1 VAECKGC
8 CNGVPHKF
16 LVAEGVNS
24 CTTCKAVLCQFCVWE
39 EDAVAVMCF
48 ECKRFSLVGEDMPTE
63 EDYPSES
70 VMRQLLKNM
79 YSANVPAT
87 ASYHQVVELYK
98 MKSTREPLF
107 PEIANIKYPLQPT
120 SCLDPLH
127 PYLTLL
133 MLLAGKTDSALDTR
147 LSILHCLNSFAVGT
161 DLAKKPPG
169 EPNPSNLGL
178 LREKC
183 RCIRPEMKA
192 ERLLQQEGHSKDVID
207 GTTDYVN
214 DPIVLVTSDEYAATQ
229 NAVDGLKM
237 FLRQNKQPKP
247 RSKSHTPVT
256 PPVTPIG
263 FQVLRYR
270 AHVDRVEEFTDRL
283 DSVSACHDKWNMAFE
298 GAKVR
303 SLRHLQ
309 LRNNTD
315 NAETQSENGADGVED
330 DEDGGISVTMEGS
343 DGVDQPTAVL
353 PTVTT
358 SRRDEQLCN
367 LRRVMKKWLRRRNT
381 GQSKREFAKDNGL
394 TWGVLNK
401 YIASVQTSVVD

>member
-1 VAECKGC
+1 M
-8 CNGVPHKF
+8 
-16 LVAEGVNS
+16 
-24 CTTCKAVLCQFCVWE
+24 
-39 EDAVAVMCF
+39 AVMCF